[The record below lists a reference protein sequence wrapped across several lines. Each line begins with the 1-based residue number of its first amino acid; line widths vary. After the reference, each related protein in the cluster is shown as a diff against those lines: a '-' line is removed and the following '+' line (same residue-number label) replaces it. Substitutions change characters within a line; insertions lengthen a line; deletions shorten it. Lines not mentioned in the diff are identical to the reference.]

1 MSGAGA
7 QAATHVYVG
16 GVAGFDDLASPA
28 NSTLL
33 RATGVVG
40 LYMHADAM
48 AAAYAAGQLP
58 AISAAMSGTGPGEIE
73 LGINNVATGFFAGW
87 WKLVCLDNGL
97 HPDRAN
103 IDCDFAAPGFMDE
116 WHAYVDAAR
125 AVGLATLAPIFSP
138 NGPGASLDAFAT
150 NPGFA
155 SIRQAAV
162 YGGALCIDA
171 PPVFFAQRGQ
181 AYQTFT
187 EQELAW
193 ATQQGLR
200 TTVILS
206 PYGDDATFLAD
217 TQTFVS
223 RLAADHVVP
232 TEWVVE
238 NYTPGDT
245 DGIGSDTDA
254 SSMAGVALWVAQNAP
269 VAVSASMATPATVVA
284 MPAST
289 PSSGAVTSDA
299 AGMQYIVTPLAGS
312 TAVASSGAATTIYSQ
327 GSDTIA
333 AGSGFDIVYA
343 SGATTQVTGG
353 AGRLLF
359 VGGAGSATVSG
370 GVGPCVMYADVGG
383 GLYTAGTAGGSILVA
398 GGPESTLTG
407 AADGDVLFGAP
418 LADGVVL
425 EAGSGSEILVAG
437 GGTTTLAG
445 GSGTAVDFAGTGRD
459 TFLVGGGSMDQIV
472 GLKPTDTLTL
482 PGTATVQ
489 STQHGAWG
497 TTLQLTD
504 GTSVILFGVPGA

>member
-1 MSGAGA
+1 MSGAGM
-7 QAATHVYVG
+7 QEATRVYIG
-16 GVAGFDDLASPA
+16 GVAGFDDLALPT
-28 NSTLL
+28 NTTLL

-103 IDCDFAAPGFMDE
+103 IDCDFAAAGFTDE

-125 AVGLATLAPIFSP
+125 AVGIATLAPIFSP
-138 NGPGASLDAFAT
+138 NGPGASLDPFAT
-150 NPGFA
+150 SPGYV
-155 SIRQAAV
+155 SIRQAAL

-217 TQTFVS
+217 TKTFVS
-223 RLAADHVVP
+223 RLAADHAVP

-238 NYTPGDT
+238 NYTLGDA
-245 DGIGSDTDA
+245 DGIGSDTDV

-269 VAVSASMATPATVVA
+269 VTVSASVATPATVVA
-284 MPAST
+284 TPAGT
-289 PSSGAVTSDA
+289 PSSGAVTSEA
-299 AGMQYIVTPLAGS
+299 AGVQYIVTPLGGS
-312 TAVASSGAATTIYSQ
+312 TAVCVKWSGHDDLQPGQRHDRRRQRLRHCLRIRGDNPGHRRGRAASLRGRSRECHSVRQCGAVRHLRRCRRRPLHHGNGWRQHPCGWRAREH
-327 GSDTIA
+327 
-333 AGSGFDIVYA
+333 
-343 SGATTQVTGG
+343 
-353 AGRLLF
+353 AGR
-359 VGGAGSATVSG
+359 GRGRRRAIRGASFQRRRA
-370 GVGPCVMYADVGG
+370 
-383 GLYTAGTAGGSILVA
+383 
-398 GGPESTLTG
+398 
-407 AADGDVLFGAP
+407 
-418 LADGVVL
+418 
-425 EAGSGSEILVAG
+425 
-437 GGTTTLAG
+437 
-445 GSGTAVDFAGTGRD
+445 
-459 TFLVGGGSMDQIV
+459 
-472 GLKPTDTLTL
+472 
-482 PGTATVQ
+482 
-489 STQHGAWG
+489 
-497 TTLQLTD
+497 
-504 GTSVILFGVPGA
+504 